1 LIDAAV
7 ATGKLDKRSRA
18 RADTSRHP
26 NLFCIAVSVVSSS
39 TLDHSTIQR
48 LSFLL
53 GAAGV
58 VALLAAFWIWWRR
71 NVYRR
76 ELPRV
81 FELRDL
87 VGQSLSPDAYF
98 QSFEQSLSEIPQKLK
113 QFRDIE
119 RDLQGLDADAWTFLK
134 GEVAPL
140 LAAKDSKRGWQSLFD
155 KLNQAKAYN
164 YLKSAGY
171 LNIRFVPPSAVKGQQ
186 TPDLQADRVLCEVKT
201 INISEIEANRRDS
214 GGVGT
219 STDNLDEG
227 FFRKLSSDL
236 RKAKG
241 HRQKVLLLP
250 LAVPQFAGAEQR
262 QQRRV
267 AGQHAEVAVGSRDLD
282 LVDALVHERPVG
294 RHDLQLNM
302 RRKCHPNLIPNP

>member
-1 LIDAAV
+1 MLQVRLLVGESRLLFNSLCEPLIDAAV

-39 TLDHSTIQR
+39 TLDHLTIQR

-140 LAAKDSKRGWQSLFD
+140 LAAKTFKARLAIAVRQAQPGQGVQLSEECWISKYPLR
-155 KLNQAKAYN
+155 
-164 YLKSAGY
+164 
-171 LNIRFVPPSAVKGQQ
+171 SAVRCQG
-186 TPDLQADRVLCEVKT
+186 
-201 INISEIEANRRDS
+201 SANAR
-214 GGVGT
+214 
-219 STDNLDEG
+219 
-227 FFRKLSSDL
+227 
-236 RKAKG
+236 
-241 HRQKVLLLP
+241 
-250 LAVPQFAGAEQR
+250 FA
-262 QQRRV
+262 
-267 AGQHAEVAVGSRDLD
+267 S
-282 LVDALVHERPVG
+282 
-294 RHDLQLNM
+294 
-302 RRKCHPNLIPNP
+302 

>member
-1 LIDAAV
+1 
-7 ATGKLDKRSRA
+7 
-18 RADTSRHP
+18 
-26 NLFCIAVSVVSSS
+26 
-39 TLDHSTIQR
+39 
-48 LSFLL
+48 
-53 GAAGV
+53 
-58 VALLAAFWIWWRR
+58 
-71 NVYRR
+71 VYRS

-87 VGQSLSPDAYF
+87 VAQSLSPDTYF

-140 LAAKDSKRGWQSLFD
+140 LAARDSKRGWQSLFD

-164 YLKSAGY
+164 YLKRAGY
-171 LNIRFVPPSAVKGQQ
+171 LNIRFVPPSAIRGQQ
-186 TPDLQADRVLCEVKT
+186 TPDLQADGVLCEVKT

-214 GGVGT
+214 GSVGT
-219 STDNLDEG
+219 STDSLDEG

-241 HRQKVLLLP
+241 QMVAFCADSGVKLISYVIVNFDDSLHEYADRYQTNIDQYIAGDP
-250 LAVPQFAGAEQR
+250 VPG
-262 QQRRV
+262 
-267 AGQHAEVAVGSRDLD
+267 
-282 LVDALVHERPVG
+282 
-294 RHDLQLNM
+294 LQVVFDIKPPFYTAM
-302 RRKCHPNLIPNP
+302 S